1 MQFRHL
7 ALLAIAMAAI
17 PPPATAQFSTQATS
31 QTVRHI
37 DTLPTQAERMS
48 AELML
53 ITLGIDTDARLMQL
67 RDARNGFVAVLN
79 GLRYGDTMM
88 EVPLLDEPEVTDAV
102 SRVDALWP
110 DFDDIVFRGMSDR
123 TLSEEDV
130 RALSELTP
138 GLTEAAEKASDAFG
152 AVFAGGNI
160 PSILVVTTLQCEAQA
175 LLVQRM
181 LREYLMIAYGHN
193 IEMNGQML
201 EQGYQQFDQ
210 VLAGLAGGDAALRI
224 LPAPTPE
231 IAERLA
237 MVERQWQLVRPFLAM
252 AGENGRV
259 SPDQAQRVAQ
269 GGDALYR
276 EMIAIAELYAEL

>member
-1 MQFRHL
+1 MRFRYL
-7 ALLAIAMAAI
+7 ALFAVAVAAM
-17 PPPATAQFSTQATS
+17 PAPASGQFSTQATS

-53 ITLGIDTDARLMQL
+53 IALGIDTDARLMQL

-102 SRVDALWP
+102 SRVDALWLP
-110 DFDDIVFRGMSDR
+110 FEDIVFRGMNDR
-123 TLSEEDV
+123 TLSEDDV

-138 GLTEAAEKASDAFG
+138 GLTEAAERASDAFG
-152 AVFAGGNI
+152 SVFAGGNI

-181 LREYLMIAYGHN
+181 LKEYLMIAYEHN
-193 IEMNGQML
+193 VEMHSQML
-201 EQGYQQFDQ
+201 ERSYLQFDQ
-210 VLAGLAGGDAALRI
+210 VLAGLAGGEADLRL

-231 IAERLA
+231 IAQRLTA
-237 MVERQWQLVRPFLAM
+237 VERQWQLIRPFLAM
-252 AGENGRV
+252 ARENGRV
-259 SPDQAQRVAQ
+259 SPEQALRMAQ
-269 GGDALYR
+269 AGDLIYR
-276 EMIAIAELYAEL
+276 DMIAIAELYAAL